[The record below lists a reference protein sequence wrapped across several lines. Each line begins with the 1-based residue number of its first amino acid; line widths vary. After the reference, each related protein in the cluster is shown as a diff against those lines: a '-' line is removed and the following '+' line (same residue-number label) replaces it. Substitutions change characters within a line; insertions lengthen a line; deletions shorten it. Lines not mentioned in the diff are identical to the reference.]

1 MTHDELKA
9 RIFQEYAT
17 TYEDLAGNVP
27 MSPKALRAVVE
38 LHKPNPE
45 GDECS
50 HCGWECG
57 GELISFPCDT
67 IQSIEKELK

>member
-1 MTHDELKA
+1 MTHDEL
-9 RIFQEYAT
+9 
-17 TYEDLAGNVP
+17 LAKINYNWGKGASEPN
-27 MSPKALRAVVE
+27 SLALRAVVK

-57 GELISFPCDT
+57 GKLVSFPCDT
-67 IQSIEKELK
+67 IKAIEKELR

>member
-1 MTHDELKA
+1 MTHNEL
-9 RIFQEYAT
+9 
-17 TYEDLAGNVP
+17 LANINEGSRVCELD
-27 MSPKALRAVVE
+27 SPAWAALRAVVE

-67 IQSIEKELK
+67 IQSIEKELS